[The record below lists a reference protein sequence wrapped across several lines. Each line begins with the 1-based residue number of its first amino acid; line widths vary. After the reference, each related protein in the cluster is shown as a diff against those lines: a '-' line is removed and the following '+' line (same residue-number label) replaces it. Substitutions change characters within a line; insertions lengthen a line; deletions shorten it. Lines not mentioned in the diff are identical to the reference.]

1 MIINGKGDDIKCNLQ
16 LKNGFPPYK
25 NELKYL
31 GVKIS
36 DSGSLKEDVKRYVQD
51 KRSSVSIKFR
61 NFCRKNFL
69 APLFVKMKVLNSCVS
84 ASLVYGCETWGM
96 STSKIAETA
105 FRQGLKSALSV
116 RDCTNNEIVYIESG
130 EWPLEMRIIKQ
141 QMKFWTAI
149 EEIMSS
155 DQEHYITKLVN
166 IGESTNYIK
175 YYRNLMTLY
184 TDIKTCN
191 YTLRNFMRNFMSGMR
206 EKIEQAAR
214 EDADSKLGTYLMV
227 NPELKSPEYEQRF
240 EFQRV
245 VCTRY
250 RTGSHNLRI
259 RKNRRYPNSKRE
271 DRLCK
276 CNTGVQTVQHVL
288 LVCPLLQDSRQKYGI
303 NSIQNGITNDDFLME
318 MECILG
324 IKNH

>member
-1 MIINGKGDDIKCNLQ
+1 MIGIGLIGYLIINGKEDDIKSNLQ
-16 LKNGFPPYK
+16 LKNGFLPYK
-25 NELKYL
+25 SELKYL

-36 DSGSLKEDVKRYVQD
+36 DSGSLREDVNRYVQG
-51 KRSSVSIKFR
+51 KRSSLLIKFR

-84 ASLVYGCETWGM
+84 SSIVYGCETWGM
-96 STSKIAETA
+96 STLKNAETA
-105 FRQGLKSALSV
+105 FRHGLKSALSV

-149 EEIMSS
+149 EEIMNS

-175 YYRNLMTLY
+175 YYRNLMRTY
-184 TDIKTCN
+184 TDVKTCN
-191 YTLRNFMRNFMSGMR
+191 DTLKRNFVNAMR

-214 EDADSKLGTYLMV
+214 EDPDSKLGTYLLI
-227 NPELKSPEYEQRF
+227 NPELNSPKYEQKF

-245 VCTRY
+245 LCTRY

-259 RKNRRYPNSKRE
+259 EKDRRYPNSKRE
-271 DRLCK
+271 DRVCT
-276 CNTGVQTVQHVL
+276 CNLGVQTVRHVIL
-288 LVCPLLQDSRQKYGI
+288 DCPLIQISRQKFGI
-303 NSIQNGITNDDFLME
+303 DSI
-318 MECILG
+318 
-324 IKNH
+324 